1 MYIVFGLAV
10 PLLSTKYMFG
20 KKPNK
25 HLIVGFESS
34 NWKKEKALVRG
45 SLRVGQSLLCLRA
58 ELMTCQ

>member
-10 PLLSTKYMFG
+10 PLLSTKDMFG

-34 NWKKEKALVRG
+34 HWKKEKALVRG